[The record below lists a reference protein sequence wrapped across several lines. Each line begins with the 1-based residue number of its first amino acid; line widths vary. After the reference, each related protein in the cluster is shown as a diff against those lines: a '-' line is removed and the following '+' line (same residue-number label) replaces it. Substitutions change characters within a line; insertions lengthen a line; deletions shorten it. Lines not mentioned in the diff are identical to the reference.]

1 MFRGFLKSYFSFS
14 ESVEFLIKNACGALE
29 IFSADKVAQ
38 DKQLGTGGSLL
49 VLDKFLVHLKN
60 GQPYLL
66 LCKTLIEGI
75 EGAKEVEGSA
85 GKDPRASG
93 RFAQSWTGTA
103 WG

>member
-1 MFRGFLKSYFSFS
+1 MIKSGCSS
-14 ESVEFLIKNACGALE
+14 LE
-29 IFSADKVAQ
+29 IFLADKVAQ

-75 EGAKEVEGSA
+75 EGAKEVEEWT
-85 GKDPRASG
+85 GKEPRASG
-93 RFAQSWTGTA
+93 RFAQSWTGKA